1 MLVCLCCVVGTAFS
15 RSHEDHAGVRFCVD
29 RNMPVGAQSGG
40 SALERQEA
48 GTKESNV
55 SWKWQGCSLTKGVTE
70 DYILP
75 QQENR
80 PLQAQQR
87 AAPHRSPHQLRRQ
100 AETPR
105 VVSARGGYQWD
116 VIQVVIDGAPVAI
129 WNHHCFKLETKILQV
144 DGNLRFLKILAD
156 VSTASG
162 SAANIGK
169 HEEVEKWV
177 GVHNINEV
185 LFQSKHSNYTD
196 GMVSRIPIWQATPFW
211 WRLLASSKRVFP
223 CHGDRHRL
231 RGSQIH
237 LQRRQTRWTCMEL
250 SGSSLWVLL
259 INS

>member
-1 MLVCLCCVVGTAFS
+1 M
-15 RSHEDHAGVRFCVD
+15 EDD
-29 RNMPVGAQSGG
+29 
-40 SALERQEA
+40 
-48 GTKESNV
+48 
-55 SWKWQGCSLTKGVTE
+55 
-70 DYILP
+70 ILP

-87 AAPHRSPHQLRRQ
+87 AAPHRSPHRLRCQ
-100 AETPR
+100 AETLR

-185 LFQSKHSNYTD
+185 VISEQALESCRRNGVSDSHLAGHTVLVAPFGKLKEGLPMPRRSPPTEGKSDSPSKETD
-196 GMVSRIPIWQATPFW
+196 TVDVHGVIWVFFVGTADKQLKVRACLEYYRPDRSSDFVLEAKSADSD
-211 WRLLASSKRVFP
+211 WRLGVRSHNFCIHMLP
-223 CHGDRHRL
+223 PQRL
-231 RGSQIH
+231 
-237 LQRRQTRWTCMEL
+237 LRRPEVEDFTERCEP
-250 SGSSLWVLL
+250 
-259 INS
+259 IR